1 MQNGNATATPTM
13 RTTMRTTIRST
24 MQSAMRSTTRPG
36 AGSRPR
42 QIRTGRLIAVAAGC
56 VLLAACAGKEPKS
69 AVQDLQE
76 AYNLAQR
83 SVERG
88 NYRRGIEVFEAIQA
102 RYPFSDLSRQIQL
115 ELMYAYYKSGSK
127 ELAVE
132 TADTFMRENPIHHR
146 VDYAMYIKGLSYFE
160 GGPGM
165 LERLFRKDVGRR
177 PPKDVEL
184 AYTTL
189 RRLVDRYPAS
199 EYAPDARQRLLF
211 LKNRLADYENH
222 VADFYIRRGAY
233 VASLRRAQRAL
244 EEYNGAPGNARSLE
258 LIIES
263 YERMGM
269 NELAADS
276 RRVLEKNFPE
286 RIRQRNRGL
295 ANAPVPA
302 ESDTRT

>member
-1 MQNGNATATPTM
+1 MRNPSAQTAATM
-13 RTTMRTTIRST
+13 RT
-24 MQSAMRSTTRPG
+24 G
-36 AGSRPR
+36 ANAPSRPL
-42 QIRTGRLIAVAAGC
+42 RTGSLIALAASC
-56 VLLAACAGKEPKS
+56 ALLAACAGKEPKS
-69 AVQDLQE
+69 AIQDLQE
-76 AYNLAQR
+76 AYDLAQR

-88 NYRRGIEVFEAIQA
+88 NYRRGIQIFETIQA

-160 GGPGM
+160 GGPGL
-165 LERLFRKDVGRR
+165 LERLFRKDVGKR

-184 AYTTL
+184 SYTTL

-211 LKNRLADYENH
+211 LKNRLSDYENH
-222 VADFYIRRGAY
+222 VADFYLRRGAY

-263 YERMGM
+263 YEQMGM
-269 NELAADS
+269 NQLAADT

-286 RIRQRNRGL
+286 RVRPRDRGL
-295 ANAPVPA
+295 ASSPVPA
-302 ESDTRT
+302 ETDTRT